1 MKIQLM
7 KMQADDPLKR
17 LKNRA
22 LYYLAKREYGFTELV
37 NKIKPFATDELDLNI
52 DSCYQIV
59 EELKLKGLQS
69 DYRFCESFVNSKK
82 RKFGLQKISYELKQK
97 EIDDFL
103 IEEFIEVLRGEEF
116 ESAKIVWEK
125 KYSSLPSDLNEKNKQ
140 IKFMQ
145 NRGFS
150 FDIIKKLLNE
160 IINQ

>member
-1 MKIQLM
+1 MKMQLM

-59 EELKLKGLQS
+59 EDLKLKGLQS
-69 DYRFCESFVNSKK
+69 DYRFCESYINTKK
-82 RKFGLQKISYELKQK
+82 RKFGHQKISYELKLK

-103 IEEFIEVLRGEEF
+103 IEKFIEVLRGEEY
-116 ESAKIVWEK
+116 EYAKIVWEK

-150 FDIIKKLLNE
+150 FDTIKKIIK
-160 IINQ
+160 

>member
-1 MKIQLM
+1 M
-7 KMQADDPLKR
+7 KMQANDPLKR

-22 LYYLAKREYGFTELV
+22 LYYLAKREYGFVELI
-37 NKIKPFATDELDLNI
+37 NKIKSFATDELNLNL

-59 EELKLKGLQS
+59 EELKTKGLQS

-103 IEEFIEVLRGEEF
+103 IEEFVDALRDEEY
-116 ESAKIVWEK
+116 ESARLVWMK
-125 KYSSLPSDLNEKNKQ
+125 KYTSVPSDLNEKNKQ

-150 FDIIKKLLNE
+150 FDTIKKIIK
-160 IINQ
+160 

>member
-1 MKIQLM
+1 M

-22 LYYLAKREYGFTELV
+22 LYYLAKREYGFVELV
-37 NKIKPFATDELDLNI
+37 NKIKPYATDKLNLSL

-69 DYRFCESFVNSKK
+69 DYRFCESFINSKK
-82 RKFGLQKISYELKQK
+82 RKFGLHKISLELKQK
-97 EIDDFL
+97 EIDFFL
-103 IEEFIEVLRGEEF
+103 IEEFIKVVSDDEYEF
-116 ESAKIVWEK
+116 AKMVWEK

-150 FDIIKKLLNE
+150 FDTIKKIIK
-160 IINQ
+160 

>member
-1 MKIQLM
+1 MKMQLM
-7 KMQADDPLKR
+7 KMQANDPLKR

-22 LYYLAKREYGFTELV
+22 LYYLAKREYGFVELI
-37 NKIKPFATDELDLNI
+37 NKIKSFATDELNLNL

-59 EELKLKGLQS
+59 EELKTKGLQS

-103 IEEFIEVLRGEEF
+103 IEEFVDALRDEEY
-116 ESAKIVWEK
+116 ESARLVWQK
-125 KYSSLPSDLNEKNKQ
+125 KYTSLPSDLNEKNKQ

-150 FDIIKKLLNE
+150 FDTIKKIIK
-160 IINQ
+160 

>member
-1 MKIQLM
+1 MKMQLM
-7 KMQADDPLKR
+7 KMQTNDPLKR

-22 LYYLAKREYGFTELV
+22 LYYLAKREYGFVELI
-37 NKIKPFATDELDLNI
+37 NKIKSFATDELNLNL

-59 EELKLKGLQS
+59 EELKTKGLQS

-103 IEEFIEVLRGEEF
+103 IEEFVDALRDEEY
-116 ESAKIVWEK
+116 ESARLVWKK
-125 KYSSLPSDLNEKNKQ
+125 KYTSLPSDLNEKNKQ

-150 FDIIKKLLNE
+150 FDTIKKIIK
-160 IINQ
+160 

>member
-1 MKIQLM
+1 MTMQLM

-22 LYYLAKREYGFTELV
+22 LYYLAKREYGFVELI

-59 EELKLKGLQS
+59 EDLKLKGLQS
-69 DYRFCESFVNSKK
+69 DYRFCESYINSKK
-82 RKFGLQKISYELKQK
+82 RKFGHQKISYELKLK

-103 IEEFIEVLRGEEF
+103 IEEFIEVLRDEEY
-116 ESAKIVWEK
+116 ESARMVWEK
-125 KYSSLPSDLNEKNKQ
+125 KYSSQPTDLNEKNKQ

-150 FDIIKKLLNE
+150 FDTIKKIIK
-160 IINQ
+160 

>member
-1 MKIQLM
+1 MKMQLM
-7 KMQADDPLKR
+7 KMQANDPLKR

-22 LYYLAKREYGFTELV
+22 LYYLAKREYGFVELI
-37 NKIKPFATDELDLNI
+37 NKIKSFATDELNLNL

-59 EELKLKGLQS
+59 EELKTKGLQS

-103 IEEFIEVLRGEEF
+103 IEEFVDTLRDEEY
-116 ESAKIVWEK
+116 ESARLVWKK
-125 KYSSLPSDLNEKNKQ
+125 KYTSLPSDLNEKNKQ

-150 FDIIKKLLNE
+150 FDTIKKIIK
-160 IINQ
+160 

>member
-1 MKIQLM
+1 MQLM
-7 KMQADDPLKR
+7 KMQANDPLKR

-22 LYYLAKREYGFTELV
+22 LYYLAKREYGFVELI
-37 NKIKPFATDELDLNI
+37 NKIKSFATDELNLNL

-59 EELKLKGLQS
+59 EELKKKGLQS

-97 EIDDFL
+97 QIDDFL
-103 IEEFIEVLRGEEF
+103 IEEFIDALRDEEY
-116 ESAKIVWEK
+116 ESARLVWKK
-125 KYSSLPSDLNEKNKQ
+125 KYTSLSSDLNEKNKQ

-150 FDIIKKLLNE
+150 FDTIKKIIK
-160 IINQ
+160 

>member
-1 MKIQLM
+1 MKMQLM
-7 KMQADDPLKR
+7 KMQANDPLKR

-22 LYYLAKREYGFTELV
+22 LYYLAKREYGFVELI
-37 NKIKPFATDELDLNI
+37 NQIKSFATDELNLNL

-59 EELKLKGLQS
+59 EELKTKGLQS

-97 EIDDFL
+97 EIDNFL
-103 IEEFIEVLRGEEF
+103 IEEFIDALKDEEY
-116 ESAKIVWEK
+116 ESARLVWKK
-125 KYSSLPSDLNEKNKQ
+125 KYTSLPSDLNEKNKQ

-150 FDIIKKLLNE
+150 FDTIKKIIK
-160 IINQ
+160 

>member
-1 MKIQLM
+1 MKMQLM
-7 KMQADDPLKR
+7 KMQTNDPLKR

-22 LYYLAKREYGFTELV
+22 LYYLAKREYGFVELI
-37 NKIKPFATDELDLNI
+37 NKIKSFATDELNLNL

-59 EELKLKGLQS
+59 EELKTKGLQS

-97 EIDDFL
+97 QIDDFL
-103 IEEFIEVLRGEEF
+103 IEEFIDALREEEY
-116 ESAKIVWEK
+116 ESARLVWKK
-125 KYSSLPSDLNEKNKQ
+125 KYTSLPSDLNEKNKQ

-150 FDIIKKLLNE
+150 FDTIKKIIK
-160 IINQ
+160 

>member
-1 MKIQLM
+1 MKMQLM
-7 KMQADDPLKR
+7 KMQADDPIKK

-22 LYYLAKREYGFTELV
+22 LYYLAKREYGFVELV
-37 NKIKPFATDELDLNI
+37 NKIKPFATDELDLNLDI
-52 DSCYQIV
+52 CYQIV
-59 EELKLKGLQS
+59 EELKQKGLQS
-69 DYRFCESFVNSKK
+69 DYRFCESYVNSKK

-103 IEEFIEVLRGEEF
+103 IEEFIEVLRDEEY
-116 ESAKIVWEK
+116 ESAKMVWEK

-150 FDIIKKLLNE
+150 FDTIKKIIK
-160 IINQ
+160 

>member
-1 MKIQLM
+1 MKMQLM
-7 KMQADDPLKR
+7 KMQANDPLKR

-22 LYYLAKREYGFTELV
+22 LYYLAKREYGFVELI
-37 NKIKPFATDELDLNI
+37 NKIKSFATDELNLNL

-59 EELKLKGLQS
+59 EELKTKGLQS

-97 EIDDFL
+97 QIDDFL
-103 IEEFIEVLRGEEF
+103 IEEFIDALRDEEY
-116 ESAKIVWEK
+116 ESARLVWKK
-125 KYSSLPSDLNEKNKQ
+125 KYTSLPSDLNEKNKQ

-150 FDIIKKLLNE
+150 FDTIKKIIK
-160 IINQ
+160 

>member
-1 MKIQLM
+1 M
-7 KMQADDPLKR
+7 KMQANDPLKR

-22 LYYLAKREYGFTELV
+22 LYYLAKREYGFVELI
-37 NKIKPFATDELDLNI
+37 NKIKSFAADELDLNL

-59 EELKLKGLQS
+59 EELKTKGLQS

-103 IEEFIEVLRGEEF
+103 IEEFVDALRDEEY
-116 ESAKIVWEK
+116 ESARLVWQK
-125 KYSSLPSDLNEKNKQ
+125 KYTSLPSDLNEKNKQ

-150 FDIIKKLLNE
+150 FDTIKKIIK
-160 IINQ
+160 

>member
-1 MKIQLM
+1 MKMQLM
-7 KMQADDPLKR
+7 KMQANDPLKR

-22 LYYLAKREYGFTELV
+22 LYYLAKREYGFVELI
-37 NKIKPFATDELDLNI
+37 NKIKFFATDELNLNL

-59 EELKLKGLQS
+59 EELKTKGLQS

-103 IEEFIEVLRGEEF
+103 IDEFIDALRDEEY
-116 ESAKIVWEK
+116 ESARLVWKK
-125 KYSSLPSDLNEKNKQ
+125 KYTSLPSDLNEKNKQ

-150 FDIIKKLLNE
+150 FDTIKKIIK
-160 IINQ
+160 

>member
-1 MKIQLM
+1 MKMQLM
-7 KMQADDPLKR
+7 KMQANDPLKR

-22 LYYLAKREYGFTELV
+22 LYYLTKREYGFVELI
-37 NKIKPFATDELDLNI
+37 NKIKSFATDELNLNL

-59 EELKLKGLQS
+59 EELKTKGLQS

-97 EIDDFL
+97 EIDNFL
-103 IEEFIEVLRGEEF
+103 IEEFIDALKDEEY
-116 ESAKIVWEK
+116 ESARLVWKK
-125 KYSSLPSDLNEKNKQ
+125 KYTSLPSDLNEKNKQ

-150 FDIIKKLLNE
+150 FDTIKKIIK
-160 IINQ
+160 

>member
-1 MKIQLM
+1 MKMQLM

-22 LYYLAKREYGFTELV
+22 LYYLAKREYSFVELV
-37 NKIKPFATDELDLNI
+37 NKIKPYATNELDLNL

-69 DYRFCESFVNSKK
+69 DYRFCESYVNSKK
-82 RKFGLQKISYELKQK
+82 RKFGLQKIIYELKQK
-97 EIDDFL
+97 EIDYFL
-103 IEEFIEVLRGEEF
+103 IEEFIGMLRGEEY

-150 FDIIKKLLNE
+150 FDTIKKIIK
-160 IINQ
+160 

>member
-1 MKIQLM
+1 MQLM
-7 KMQADDPLKR
+7 KMQTNDPLKR

-22 LYYLAKREYGFTELV
+22 LYYLAKREYGFVELI
-37 NKIKPFATDELDLNI
+37 NKIKSFATDELNLNL

-59 EELKLKGLQS
+59 EELKTKGLQS

-103 IEEFIEVLRGEEF
+103 IEEFVDALRDEEY
-116 ESAKIVWEK
+116 ESARLVWKK
-125 KYSSLPSDLNEKNKQ
+125 KYTSLPSDLNEKNKQ

-150 FDIIKKLLNE
+150 FDTIKKIIK
-160 IINQ
+160 